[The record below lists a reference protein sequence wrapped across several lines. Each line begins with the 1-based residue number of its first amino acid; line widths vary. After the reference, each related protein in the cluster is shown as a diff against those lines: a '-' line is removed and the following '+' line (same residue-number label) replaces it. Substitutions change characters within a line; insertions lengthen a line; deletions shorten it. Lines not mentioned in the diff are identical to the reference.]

1 MFWCT
6 RIKQQPI
13 STWDSSRVLLCAS
26 VHRTI
31 KRNFPILKDT
41 PLKRYHQTAYLCFC
55 FSLSSLNLSS
65 FILSVELRRSFSFW
79 ARFIFRSCSFLCL
92 ISLISAT
99 FRIRSSRFLHT
110 TNTAVLPFRA
120 ECRNTGVLSVNMMCW
135 NTGVLAMTME
145 CRNPGVLSVKMCWN
159 TGVLAMTMECRNT
172 GVLSMTTAYLL
183 CSSALFLLMASSRLI
198 LSCSLFSFC
207 SKSCFFCSCM
217 CWKETTNICVL
228 LNPKTKLVH

>member
-120 ECRNTGVLSVNMMCW
+120 ECRNTGVIIHEYDVLKHWSISHDN
-135 NTGVLAMTME
+135 GVQKHRSTICQNVLKHWSISYD
-145 CRNPGVLSVKMCWN
+145 NGVQKYRSIIHDNSLPP
-159 TGVLAMTMECRNT
+159 
-172 GVLSMTTAYLL
+172 LL
-183 CSSALFLLMASSRLI
+183 ICFVPPHGIQSAHPFLL
-198 LSCSLFSFC
+198 SLLLLQQ
-207 SKSCFFCSCM
+207 
-217 CWKETTNICVL
+217 VL
-228 LNPKTKLVH
+228 LLLLLHVLKRDHKHLCTVEP